1 MAIKNL
7 LTQTCV
13 IYRKTTTLSGGRGKS
28 EVAVAAVTQ
37 STGDTDVR
45 CNIQLSEERR
55 EEYRLADRGER
66 SYTSFIGFF
75 EYGTDVKEGDQVAL
89 SIGQTFHV
97 DRTHPDVVGRQ
108 HHIEADLELVRG
120 V

>member
-1 MAIKNL
+1 MAIRDL
-7 LTQTCV
+7 LVQTGSV
-13 IYRKTTTLSGGRGKS
+13 QRKTTTLSGGRGKS
-28 EVAVAAVTQ
+28 EVTWASVTQ

-75 EYGTDVKEGDQVAL
+75 EFGTDIKEGDQFAL
-89 SIGQTFHV
+89 SEGQTFHI
-97 DRTHPDVVGRQ
+97 DRVHIDAVGRG